1 MPKRDHSPKRN
12 HQHDQ
17 DPTGL
22 PAPTPAEL
30 PEGWQMVRLGDVIQP
45 RRNLT
50 QPSADGKSR
59 YVGLEHIDSG
69 NVRLSRWGIESEVKS
84 SKSKF
89 FAGDVLY
96 GKLRPY
102 LDKVALA
109 EWEGMC
115 ATDILVFVTDK
126 RRAIPEF
133 VAYLLHT
140 RAFLSH
146 AISTTSGTNHPRTSW
161 QALQMFTFP
170 LPPLPEQRAIARVLS
185 TLQRAIETQDKL
197 IAAARALKR
206 ALMRHLF
213 TYGAVPPAQA
223 ERVPLKETEIG
234 AVPERWEVVKLGDVC
249 EKPQYGYTE
258 SAKEKPVGPKFL
270 RITDIQNGGVNWS
283 LVLHCEINESLLEK
297 YALKD
302 GDLVIA
308 RIGATTGKSYFIS
321 NPPRSVFASYL
332 IRVRAKTGLFPEYLS
347 YFADTET
354 YWKQINESKGG
365 RLKQGVNIPVLTRLR
380 LQLPPLSEQRAI
392 ARILSAVD
400 RKIAA
405 EEKRKA
411 ALQTLF
417 KTMLHQLMTG
427 QIRVK

>member
-1 MPKRDHSPKRN
+1 MSKRDAKSS
-12 HQHDQ
+12 DL
-17 DPTGL
+17 TGFQNL
-22 PAPTPAEL
+22 SGLVAPAAL
-30 PEGWQMVRLGDVIQP
+30 PERWRVARLGDVIQT
-45 RRNLT
+45 RRDLT
-50 QPSADGKSR
+50 QPSSDGKAR

-69 NVRLSRWGIESEVKS
+69 NARLSRWGTENEVRS
-84 SKSKF
+84 SKNKF

-102 LDKVALA
+102 LDKVVLA

-115 ATDILVFVTDK
+115 ATDILVFVADK
-126 RRAIPEF
+126 QRALPEF
-133 VAYLLHT
+133 AVHLLHT
-140 RAFLSH
+140 RAFLNH

-161 QALQMFTFP
+161 QALQSFALA

-197 IAAARALKR
+197 IATARQVKKV
-206 ALMRHLF
+206 LMRHLF
-213 TYGAVPPAQA
+213 TYGAVPPADA
-223 ERVPLKETEIG
+223 ARVPLKETEIG
-234 AVPERWEVVKLGDVC
+234 AVPEAWEVMKLGDVC

-258 SAKEKPVGPKFL
+258 SATTKSVGPKFL
-270 RITDIQNGGVNWS
+270 RISDIQDGGVNWP
-283 LVLHCEINESLLEK
+283 LVPYCEISESFYEK

-302 GDLVIA
+302 GDLVVA

-332 IRVRAKTGLFPEYLS
+332 IRVRAKMKLSPEYLR
-347 YFADTET
+347 YFANTEN

-365 RLKQGVNIPVLTRLR
+365 RLKQGINLPILTGLR
-380 LQLPPLSEQRAI
+380 LQLPPIPEQRAI
-392 ARILSAVD
+392 ARILAAVD
-400 RKIAA
+400 QKIAA

-417 KTMLHQLMTG
+417 RTMLHQLMTG
-427 QIRVK
+427 QVRIVTG